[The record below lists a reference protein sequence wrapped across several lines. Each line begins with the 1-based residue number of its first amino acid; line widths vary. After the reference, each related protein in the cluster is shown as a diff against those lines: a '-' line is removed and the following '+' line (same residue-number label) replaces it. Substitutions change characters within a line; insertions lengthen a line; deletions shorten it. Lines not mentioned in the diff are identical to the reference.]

1 MGNAYEAYYL
11 VDIDTFK
18 KQEITRQQAVKIG
31 FK

>member
-1 MGNAYEAYYL
+1 L

-31 FK
+31 FKWLQE